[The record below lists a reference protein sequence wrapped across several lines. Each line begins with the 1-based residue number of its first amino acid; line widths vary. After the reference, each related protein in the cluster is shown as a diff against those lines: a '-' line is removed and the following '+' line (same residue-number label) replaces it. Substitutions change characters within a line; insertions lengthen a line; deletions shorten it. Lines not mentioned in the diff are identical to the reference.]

1 MSDKPL
7 WLDILVQRMLSG
19 ARKLASHRGLSGW
32 GMYAMPERVVPAIV
46 KQ

>member
-7 WLDILVQRMLSG
+7 WLDMLVQRILSG
-19 ARKLASHRGLSGW
+19 ARNLASLRGLSGW
-32 GMYAMPERVVPAIV
+32 GMYAMPERGVSAIV